1 MLGAIQRD
9 QHPTVQALERVEYSL
24 CRDRFEEQRIERRR
38 RRPVQHQPNIRIG
51 RDGGHTEQ
59 GLAVR
64 PAVPL
69 LQRALMAQE
78 RGASHEK
85 DREVREADV
94 SHGVLA
100 VVARSF
106 APVRKI
112 GADSSQLS
120 EQGLQGGHKA
130 CES

>member
-85 DREVREADV
+85 DREGREADV

-112 GADSSQLS
+112 GADSSQLR
-120 EQGLQGGHKA
+120 A
-130 CES
+130 